1 MRILAEEVYNL
12 GFDTEQF
19 RYVLIAVQAFCD
31 KKWND
36 DHIWRIGELVPLRD
50 QWRFFHVRV
59 PDGGEFPTRTN
70 QFRFTFGRDRA
81 IVIQFRSMRD
91 DQQRSLS
98 GFDVRRDFM
107 GA

>member
-1 MRILAEEVYNL
+1 MQPVR
-12 GFDTEQF
+12 
-19 RYVLIAVQAFCD
+19 D

-36 DHIWRIGELVPLRD
+36 DHIWRIGELIPLRD

-91 DQQRSLS
+91 NKQGSL
-98 GFDVRRDFM
+98 GRLGLGRDFM
-107 GA
+107 GAR